1 MDWLKAKNII
11 LVMLILLNIFL
22 LINVMSVKDV
32 FKFTGQYQKD
42 AKQALEE
49 AGIVIEGKIPFYGRP
64 LGRISYIEA
73 EPDKYKKAV
82 ERLTG
87 LTYEPTEDR
96 RRGEW
101 LNNGLSF
108 ILDGEKFIYTNE
120 NDTQVFSVEKEQ
132 KLCRELSAWIKKKG
146 IFNDSFM
153 PDRIIR
159 DNDTV
164 TVEFVRKY
172 RGFPL
177 FDNNI
182 VFHLSGSQLIKVE
195 GSLKVFD
202 TIKLSKADGIVS
214 ANIALLTGKDK
225 IKDVI
230 TSVEIGYLQP
240 QSEELFD
247 IPVWRICLKSGEK
260 VYFNAYTGEWLEVN

>member
-11 LVMLILLNIFL
+11 LGLLILLNIFL

-32 FKFTGQYQKD
+32 FKFTGKYQKD
-42 AKQALEE
+42 AKQALEG
-49 AGIVIEGKIPFYGRP
+49 AGIEIEGKIPFYGRP

-73 EPDKYKKAV
+73 EQEKYKGAV

-87 LTYEPTEDR
+87 LTYEPAEDW

-101 LNNGLSF
+101 RNNGFSF
-108 ILDGEKFIYTNE
+108 VMDGEKFIYADETE
-120 NDTQVFSVEKEQ
+120 SQVFSVENER
-132 KLCRELSAWIKKKG
+132 KLYRELSAWINKKG
-146 IFNDSFM
+146 ISNEPFL
-153 PDRIIR
+153 PDRITR
-159 DNDTV
+159 NNGTV
-164 TVEFVRKY
+164 IVEFVRKY

-177 FDNNI
+177 FSNNI
-182 VFHLSGSQLIKVE
+182 VFHFSGSKLVKAE

-202 TIKLSKADGIVS
+202 TIKLSKADNIVS

-225 IKDVI
+225 INDVV
-230 TSVEIGYLQP
+230 TAVEIGYLQP

>member
-22 LINVMSVKDV
+22 LINVISVKDV
-32 FKFTGQYQKD
+32 FKFSGQYQKN
-42 AKQALEE
+42 AKHALHE

-73 EPDKYKKAV
+73 ESDKYKKAV
-82 ERLTG
+82 EKLTG
-87 LTYEPTEDR
+87 LVYNPTEDQR
-96 RRGEW
+96 SGEW
-101 LNNGLSF
+101 QNNGLSF
-108 ILDGEKFIYTNE
+108 ILDGEKFIYTDE
-120 NDTQVFSVEKEQ
+120 NGSQVFSVESER
-132 KLCRELSAWIKKKG
+132 KLYRELSAWIKKKG
-146 IFNDSFM
+146 ISDDSFL
-153 PDRIIR
+153 PDRITR
-159 DNDTV
+159 NNDTV

-182 VFHLSGSQLIKVE
+182 VFYLSGSKLIKVE

-202 TIKLSKADGIVS
+202 TIKLSKADNIVLV
-214 ANIALLTGKDK
+214 NIALLTGKDR

-230 TSVEIGYLQP
+230 TAVEIGYLRP

-247 IPVWRICLKSGEK
+247 IPVWRICLKSGER
-260 VYFNAYTGEWLEVN
+260 VYFNAYTGEWLEGN

>member
-11 LVMLILLNIFL
+11 LVLLILLNIFL

-32 FKFTGQYQKD
+32 FRFTGQYQKD

-49 AGIVIEGKIPFYGRP
+49 AGIAIEGKIPFYGRP

-73 EPDKYKKAV
+73 EPERYKNAV
-82 ERLTG
+82 EGLTG
-87 LTYEPTEDR
+87 LIYEPAEDR

-101 LNNGLSF
+101 RNNGFSF
-108 ILDGEKFIYTNE
+108 LLDGKKFVYENE
-120 NDTQVFSVEKEQ
+120 TGSEVFSVENER
-132 KLCRELSAWIKKKG
+132 KLYREISAWINKKG
-146 IFNDSFM
+146 ISNESFL
-153 PDRIIR
+153 PDRITR
-159 DNDTV
+159 NSDTV

-172 RGFPL
+172 RRFPL

-182 VFHLSGSQLIKVE
+182 VFHFSGSKLIKAE
-195 GSLKVFD
+195 GSLKIFD
-202 TIKLSKADGIVS
+202 TIKISKADNIVS

-225 IKDVI
+225 INDVVTAI
-230 TSVEIGYLQP
+230 EIGYLQP
-240 QSEELFD
+240 QNEELFD